1 MTMSALSVHLLG
13 PLDIRSADGSNQRPA
28 GVKAQELLC
37 YLLLHRDRPILRESL
52 SCLLWVDL
60 DSTRSRKNLRQA
72 LWQIQRAIGLAAASL
87 LEITA
92 NTVTL
97 RPTAAL
103 WLDVAEFEAAV
114 NNVRGIAAHQLSA
127 SDAVVVDRAIGL
139 YRGGLLEGLGF
150 DWCIVEREWL
160 QSEYLML
167 LDKLMVYCEA
177 NREYELGVEYGER
190 ILRCDRARE
199 YTHRRLMYLHYLRG
213 SRTDAL
219 RQFARCV
226 LALDEELS
234 VSPAE
239 STVLLCEQIR
249 ADREV
254 DPLSGSSVSAPVT
267 AAYASGAALGDRL
280 RRLQR
285 ALTDLQR
292 QVQAELLALEPKP
305 PPPQR

>member
-1 MTMSALSVHLLG
+1 MK
-13 PLDIRSADGSNQRPA
+13 D
-28 GVKAQELLC
+28 
-37 YLLLHRDRPILRESL
+37 
-52 SCLLWVDL
+52 
-60 DSTRSRKNLRQA
+60 
-72 LWQIQRAIGLAAASL
+72 
-87 LEITA
+87 
-92 NTVTL
+92 
-97 RPTAAL
+97 
-103 WLDVAEFEAAV
+103 
-114 NNVRGIAAHQLSA
+114 VRGIAAHQFSA
-127 SDAVVVDRAIGL
+127 SDAAVVDRAIGL

-226 LALDEELS
+226 LALDEELA
-234 VSPAE
+234 VPPAG
-239 STVLLCEQIR
+239 STVQLGEQIR
-249 ADREV
+249 ADCEV
-254 DPLSGSSVSAPVT
+254 DPFIGSSVSAPAAT
-267 AAYASGAALGDRL
+267 AHAAGAALGDRL

-292 QVQAELLALEPKP
+292 QVQAELLVLEPKP
-305 PPPQR
+305 PSQR